1 MDQQS
6 LKTEETL
13 PKRESSTGKPCFS
26 SYQINK
32 QMEKNGTMLFIYQLI
47 MQGFAFLVVFYMM
60 LGFTFLEKT
69 FDLENLEYI
78 QSEFVALTYLLT
90 MLAVLIAYIPVYFYM
105 KKQGL
110 LLSVQMQK
118 TDVSKKIVGIGLVLC
133 FAASS
138 VGSLVFYPLEYV
150 ANTFGYTLYTNMEQD
165 TTFLYYIISFT
176 YIVVV
181 GPIVEELVY
190 RGGILMSLR
199 RFGDKFAI
207 TVSAILFGLMHG
219 NILQAIFAT
228 IVGFVLGY
236 ICVKTNSL
244 RYCIIIHMLN
254 NFVSLLLSD
263 WIYPQIPEQMIWM
276 LDIVMNAG
284 FLLLGL
290 GILYYFRGKIHVE
303 TMGEIPVDRPYRR
316 YFTRI
321 PVILL
326 ILFFAFE
333 IIFLSVSPLE

>member
-69 FDLENLEYI
+69 FNLENLEYI

-118 TDVSKKIVGIGLVLC
+118 TDVPKKIIGIGLVLC

-165 TTFLYYIISFT
+165 TT
-176 YIVVV
+176 
-181 GPIVEELVY
+181 
-190 RGGILMSLR
+190 
-199 RFGDKFAI
+199 
-207 TVSAILFGLMHG
+207 
-219 NILQAIFAT
+219 
-228 IVGFVLGY
+228 
-236 ICVKTNSL
+236 
-244 RYCIIIHMLN
+244 
-254 NFVSLLLSD
+254 LL
-263 WIYPQIPEQMIWM
+263 
-276 LDIVMNAG
+276 
-284 FLLLGL
+284 
-290 GILYYFRGKIHVE
+290 
-303 TMGEIPVDRPYRR
+303 
-316 YFTRI
+316 
-321 PVILL
+321 
-326 ILFFAFE
+326 
-333 IIFLSVSPLE
+333 